1 MSPQRG
7 RPKSQNPMNDRIYIR
22 VTKEEKKEIMNFS
35 ESNGFSLL
43 ELLRIG
49 IEKVKKIKKSNRLSL
64 ATHDYSYTQRRFFA

>member
-49 IEKVKKIKKSNRLSL
+49 IEKVKKN
-64 ATHDYSYTQRRFFA
+64 